1 MEGGRVKQRGRMGE
15 KKEDKKMREG
25 GGGRGKEERY
35 GGGGREEGHLHGDFK
50 KPHRM

>member
-25 GGGRGKEERY
+25 GGGREER
-35 GGGGREEGHLHGDFK
+35 HLHGDFK